1 MVSLKDISKE
11 CGVSVAAVSK
21 ALRDAPDIGAA
32 TKQHICS
39 VAEKMGYFP
48 NASARALKTKK
59 TNNLGVVFK
68 DEAGRG
74 LTHEFFGA
82 VLDSFKKEAETHGYD
97 ITFIHNEM
105 KNISFLNHCRYR
117 NFDGAAIVCAPF
129 TNKEIVELLDSEL
142 PVVAIDYVYK
152 GRTGVM
158 SNNANG
164 MEEIVSYAYQQG
176 HKRIA
181 YIYGEASRVSSERIK
196 AFYDTMK
203 NFGINVPD
211 IYVRQ
216 GVFHDTNSSEK
227 ITGEL
232 LELPEPP
239 TCILYPDDFS
249 ALGGIAEINRRGLRI
264 PENISIGGFDGSSLS
279 SVLSPKLTTV
289 WQDTDQLGRETA
301 RRLIQLIEH
310 PETALAEVVTID
322 TKLQIGESIGTY
334 RET

>member
-21 ALRDAPDIGAA
+21 ALHDAPDIGAA

-129 TNKEIVELLDSEL
+129 ANKEIVELLDSDL
-142 PVVAIDYVYK
+142 PVVAIDYAYK

-164 MEEIVSYAYQQG
+164 MGEIVSYAYQQG
-176 HKRIA
+176 HRRIA
-181 YIYGEASRVSSERIK
+181 YIYGETSRVSSERVK

-203 NFGINVPD
+203 KFGLNVPD

-227 ITGEL
+227 ITGDL

-239 TCILYPDDFS
+239 SCILYPDDFS
-249 ALGGIAEINRRGLRI
+249 ALGGIAEINKRGLRI

-279 SVLSPKLTTV
+279 SVLSPRLTTV

-322 TKLQIGESIGTY
+322 TKIQIGESIGIY